1 MSGTGKS
8 LIALTTA
15 WSIFKKHSCKGLII
29 CPPSLVDNWKQ
40 EVLKWFPSTLALTAL
55 FINSANKNDCIVN
68 EFIKS
73 HPTRRPLL
81 VLGYEKFCI
90 YASALNTIPV
100 LDLVICDEG
109 HRLKNALGT
118 KTTVALGNCVAM
130 KRLILTGTPI
140 QNDLDELFSIV
151 QFVAPGYLGTLK
163 TFRTKYSDVI
173 DKGRA
178 KSASVAEKLVGQDLE
193 QHLHV
198 LLSHIM
204 LRRTKEV
211 LLNDF
216 LAPRKEFVILCGLLA
231 NQSAEYKKVALN
243 ALLIGH
249 DGVENSTLPALLSLR
264 LTCNSAP
271 IPEIHSNQISSELS
285 STMLLSTSAQ
295 ISTSISKITPEY
307 SVTVKRDKILS
318 RSAKYRCL
326 DALVRAI
333 LAMPSKDKIV
343 IVSNFTSTLD
353 DIQSLCV
360 SSCASGQWSNCAAL
374 RIDGSVA
381 LDRRS
386 KIVKSF
392 NSNSDATTT
401 SDAGCSLYRILL
413 LSSKAGGVGLNLI
426 GANRLIMMDPDW
438 NPASDMQAMGRV
450 WRPGQTKAVFI
461 YRLIVEGTIEEA
473 ILQRQEEKMM
483 LYTIAKRVSSSYEM
497 DADEELPI
505 AEKDASSCAV
515 NYGDRKRK
523 ILEGGE
529 NQEDIDNTVEET
541 SVYYTELKNISS
553 EALRKLV
560 YPSILDSS
568 RRGVSVEKVVQD
580 MSEEDSVLSCAYA
593 LLKKSRWEL
602 FFKYVSMSKSSQLI
616 K

>member
-1 MSGTGKS
+1 MESRLRPHQIEAVQFILERLEDRGSKGIDQLRPTGAILADDMGTGKS

-29 CPPSLVDNWKQ
+29 CPPSLVENWKQ

-55 FINSANKNDCIVN
+55 FISSSNKNDCIVN

-90 YASALNTIPV
+90 YAAALNTIPV

-109 HRLKNALGT
+109 HRLKNASGT
-118 KTTVALGNCVAM
+118 KTTIALGNCAAM

-163 TFRTKYSDVI
+163 TFRTKFSDLI
-173 DKGRA
+173 EKGRA
-178 KSASVAEKLVGQDLE
+178 KSASVADRAVGQDIE
-193 QHLHV
+193 QHLQI

-204 LRRTKEV
+204 LRRTKEA

-216 LAPRKEFVILCGLLA
+216 LAPRKEFVILCGLLG
-231 NQSAEYKKVALN
+231 NQSVEYKKVATN
-243 ALLIGH
+243 ALSGC
-249 DGVENSTLPALLSLR
+249 DGADNSTLPALLSLR
-264 LTCNSAP
+264 LTCNTAP
-271 IPEIHSNQISSELS
+271 TPQ
-285 STMLLSTSAQ
+285 MGVLSTSASQ
-295 ISTSISKITPEY
+295 SSTLSSKSTPEY
-307 SVTVKRDKILS
+307 PPTVRREKILS

-333 LAMPSKDKIV
+333 LAMPNKDKIV

-353 DIQSLCV
+353 DIQCLCV
-360 SSCASGQWSNCAAL
+360 SSCASGHWSNCAAL

-392 NSNSDATTT
+392 NSNSDA
-401 SDAGCSLYRILL
+401 SGDSGHNSLYRILL

-426 GANRLIMMDPDW
+426 GANRLIMVDPDW

-450 WRPGQTKAVFI
+450 WRPGQKKAVFI
-461 YRLIVEGTIEEA
+461 YRLIAQGTIEEA
-473 ILQRQEEKMM
+473 ILQRQAEKMK
-483 LYTIAKRVSSSYEM
+483 LYAIAKNAGE
-497 DADEELPI
+497 DALPI
-505 AEKDASSCAV
+505 AETDASSCAAK
-515 NYGDRKRK
+515 NGGQKRKR
-523 ILEGGE
+523 LEGD
-529 NQEDIDNTVEET
+529 EDDEEDFDNTIEES
-541 SVYYTELKNISS
+541 SVDYTELKNISS
-553 EALRKLV
+553 EALKKLV
-560 YPSILDSS
+560 YPPEVD
-568 RRGVSVEKVVQD
+568 
-580 MSEEDSVLSCAYA
+580 
-593 LLKKSRWEL
+593 
-602 FFKYVSMSKSSQLI
+602 
-616 K
+616 